1 MLGRHLMYVAYFSN
15 RVSYMASQGIL
26 ESHNQDVNSRV
37 KNVHALF
44 SEDNVNIIDDNMKGL
59 GINYLY
65 LLKNDPVQN
74 RFINL
79 SLKSNKV
86 SIFYANEN
94 VAILGL
100 SK

>member
-1 MLGRHLMYVAYFSN
+1 
-15 RVSYMASQGIL
+15 
-26 ESHNQDVNSRV
+26 
-37 KNVHALF
+37 
-44 SEDNVNIIDDNMKGL
+44 MKGL

>member
-1 MLGRHLMYVAYFSN
+1 MYVAYFSN